1 MAIIKKDLAV
11 CMTVQAWPQQ
21 AIAATGFVLIA
32 RTRGFATRVVIIA
45 MYDPMATHV
54 FTVMEKTLL

>member
-1 MAIIKKDLAV
+1 
-11 CMTVQAWPQQ
+11 MTVQAWPQQ